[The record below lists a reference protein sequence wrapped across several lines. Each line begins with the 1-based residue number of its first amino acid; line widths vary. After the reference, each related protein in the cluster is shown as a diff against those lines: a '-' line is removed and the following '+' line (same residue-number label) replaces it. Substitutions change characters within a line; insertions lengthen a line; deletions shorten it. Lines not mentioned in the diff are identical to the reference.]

1 MSVEKVKQLEELV
14 SSGLRC
20 LENFYNENCR
30 LEERVRELEKE
41 KVMLLKE
48 NGRAKS
54 SLDKVNQLEVS
65 LRKLTKDCSTSRTK
79 IKNILQK
86 INKMDLRQVQQSSG
100 LNLEKIKNLKTS
112 NGKTLYSIR
121 MSKSFRAVIC
131 IEDDF
136 IRFISLH
143 PDHDSAY
150 K

>member
-1 MSVEKVKQLEELV
+1 MKIDL
-14 SSGLRC
+14 
-20 LENFYNENCR
+20 NFPPFQQD
-30 LEERVRELEKE
+30 LF
-41 KVMLLKE
+41 
-48 NGRAKS
+48 
-54 SLDKVNQLEVS
+54 SLDKT
-65 LRKLTKDCSTSRTK
+65 KLSIFVQSVK
-79 IKNILQK
+79 K

-100 LNLEKIKNLKTS
+100 LNLEKIKNIKTP

-143 PDHDSAY
+143 PVHESAY

>member
-1 MSVEKVKQLEELV
+1 MKIDL
-14 SSGLRC
+14 
-20 LENFYNENCR
+20 NFPPFQQD
-30 LEERVRELEKE
+30 LF
-41 KVMLLKE
+41 
-48 NGRAKS
+48 
-54 SLDKVNQLEVS
+54 SLDKTQLTAFVKS
-65 LRKLTKDCSTSRTK
+65 VK
-79 IKNILQK
+79 I

-100 LNLEKIKNLKTS
+100 LKLEKIKNLKTS

-121 MSKSFRAVIC
+121 MTKSFRAVIC

>member
-1 MSVEKVKQLEELV
+1 MKIDL
-14 SSGLRC
+14 
-20 LENFYNENCR
+20 NFPPFQQD
-30 LEERVRELEKE
+30 LF
-41 KVMLLKE
+41 
-48 NGRAKS
+48 
-54 SLDKVNQLEVS
+54 SLDKTQLTAFVKS
-65 LRKLTKDCSTSRTK
+65 VK
-79 IKNILQK
+79 K
-86 INKMDLRQVQQSSG
+86 INKMDLSQVQQSSG

-143 PDHDSAY
+143 PNHDSAY

>member
-1 MSVEKVKQLEELV
+1 MKIDL
-14 SSGLRC
+14 
-20 LENFYNENCR
+20 NFR
-30 LEERVRELEKE
+30 PFQQDLF
-41 KVMLLKE
+41 
-48 NGRAKS
+48 
-54 SLDKVNQLEVS
+54 SLDKT
-65 LRKLTKDCSTSRTK
+65 KLSIFVQSVK
-79 IKNILQK
+79 K

-100 LNLEKIKNLKTS
+100 LNLEKIKNIKTP

-143 PDHDSAY
+143 PGHDTAY

>member
-1 MSVEKVKQLEELV
+1 MKIDL
-14 SSGLRC
+14 
-20 LENFYNENCR
+20 NFPPFQQD
-30 LEERVRELEKE
+30 LF
-41 KVMLLKE
+41 
-48 NGRAKS
+48 
-54 SLDKVNQLEVS
+54 SLDKTQLTAFVKS
-65 LRKLTKDCSTSRTK
+65 VK
-79 IKNILQK
+79 K
-86 INKMDLRQVQQSSG
+86 INKMDLSQVQQSSG

>member
-1 MSVEKVKQLEELV
+1 MKIDL
-14 SSGLRC
+14 
-20 LENFYNENCR
+20 NFPPFQQD
-30 LEERVRELEKE
+30 LF
-41 KVMLLKE
+41 
-48 NGRAKS
+48 
-54 SLDKVNQLEVS
+54 SLDKTQLTAFVKS
-65 LRKLTKDCSTSRTK
+65 VK
-79 IKNILQK
+79 K
-86 INKMDLRQVQQSSG
+86 INKMDLRQVRQSSG

-143 PDHDSAY
+143 PNHDSAY

>member
-1 MSVEKVKQLEELV
+1 MKIDL
-14 SSGLRC
+14 
-20 LENFYNENCR
+20 NFPPFQQD
-30 LEERVRELEKE
+30 LF
-41 KVMLLKE
+41 
-48 NGRAKS
+48 
-54 SLDKVNQLEVS
+54 SLDKTQLTAFVKS
-65 LRKLTKDCSTSRTK
+65 VK
-79 IKNILQK
+79 K
-86 INKMDLRQVQQSSG
+86 INKMDFRQVQQSSG

>member
-1 MSVEKVKQLEELV
+1 MKIDL
-14 SSGLRC
+14 
-20 LENFYNENCR
+20 NFPPFQQD
-30 LEERVRELEKE
+30 LFT
-41 KVMLLKE
+41 
-48 NGRAKS
+48 
-54 SLDKVNQLEVS
+54 LDKTQLTAFVKS
-65 LRKLTKDCSTSRTK
+65 VK
-79 IKNILQK
+79 K

>member
-1 MSVEKVKQLEELV
+1 MKIDL
-14 SSGLRC
+14 
-20 LENFYNENCR
+20 NFPPFQQD
-30 LEERVRELEKE
+30 LF
-41 KVMLLKE
+41 
-48 NGRAKS
+48 
-54 SLDKVNQLEVS
+54 SLDKTQLTAFVKS
-65 LRKLTKDCSTSRTK
+65 VK
-79 IKNILQK
+79 K
-86 INKMDLRQVQQSSG
+86 INKMDLRQVRQSSG
-100 LNLEKIKNLKTS
+100 LNFEKIKNLKTS

>member
-1 MSVEKVKQLEELV
+1 MKIDL
-14 SSGLRC
+14 
-20 LENFYNENCR
+20 NFPPFQQD
-30 LEERVRELEKE
+30 LF
-41 KVMLLKE
+41 
-48 NGRAKS
+48 
-54 SLDKVNQLEVS
+54 SLDKT
-65 LRKLTKDCSTSRTK
+65 KLSIFVQSVK
-79 IKNILQK
+79 K

-100 LNLEKIKNLKTS
+100 LNLEKIKNIKTP

-143 PDHDSAY
+143 PGHDTAY

>member
-1 MSVEKVKQLEELV
+1 MKIDL
-14 SSGLRC
+14 
-20 LENFYNENCR
+20 NFPPFQQD
-30 LEERVRELEKE
+30 LF
-41 KVMLLKE
+41 
-48 NGRAKS
+48 
-54 SLDKVNQLEVS
+54 SLDKTQLTAFVKS
-65 LRKLTKDCSTSRTK
+65 VK
-79 IKNILQK
+79 I

-143 PDHDSAY
+143 PDHNSAY

>member
-1 MSVEKVKQLEELV
+1 MKIDL
-14 SSGLRC
+14 
-20 LENFYNENCR
+20 NFPPFQQD
-30 LEERVRELEKE
+30 LF
-41 KVMLLKE
+41 
-48 NGRAKS
+48 
-54 SLDKVNQLEVS
+54 SLDKTQLTAFVKS
-65 LRKLTKDCSTSRTK
+65 VK
-79 IKNILQK
+79 K
-86 INKMDLRQVQQSSG
+86 INKMDLRQVQQTSG

>member
-1 MSVEKVKQLEELV
+1 MKIDL
-14 SSGLRC
+14 
-20 LENFYNENCR
+20 NFPPFQQD
-30 LEERVRELEKE
+30 LFF
-41 KVMLLKE
+41 
-48 NGRAKS
+48 
-54 SLDKVNQLEVS
+54 LDKT
-65 LRKLTKDCSTSRTK
+65 KLSIFVQSV
-79 IKNILQK
+79 K

-100 LNLEKIKNLKTS
+100 LNLEKIKNIKTP

-143 PDHDSAY
+143 PDHDTAY

>member
-1 MSVEKVKQLEELV
+1 MKIDL
-14 SSGLRC
+14 
-20 LENFYNENCR
+20 NFPPFQQD
-30 LEERVRELEKE
+30 LF
-41 KVMLLKE
+41 
-48 NGRAKS
+48 
-54 SLDKVNQLEVS
+54 SLDKT
-65 LRKLTKDCSTSRTK
+65 KLSIFVQSVK
-79 IKNILQK
+79 K

-100 LNLEKIKNLKTS
+100 LNLEKIKNIKTP

-143 PDHDSAY
+143 PDHESAY

>member
-1 MSVEKVKQLEELV
+1 MKIDL
-14 SSGLRC
+14 
-20 LENFYNENCR
+20 NFPPFQQD
-30 LEERVRELEKE
+30 LF
-41 KVMLLKE
+41 
-48 NGRAKS
+48 
-54 SLDKVNQLEVS
+54 SLDKTQLTAFVKS
-65 LRKLTKDCSTSRTK
+65 V
-79 IKNILQK
+79 KNINK
-86 INKMDLRQVQQSSG
+86 IDLRLVQQSSG

-121 MSKSFRAVIC
+121 MTKSFRAVIC

>member
-1 MSVEKVKQLEELV
+1 MKIDL
-14 SSGLRC
+14 
-20 LENFYNENCR
+20 NFPPFQQD
-30 LEERVRELEKE
+30 LF
-41 KVMLLKE
+41 
-48 NGRAKS
+48 
-54 SLDKVNQLEVS
+54 SLDKTQLTAFVKS
-65 LRKLTKDCSTSRTK
+65 VK
-79 IKNILQK
+79 I
-86 INKMDLRQVQQSSG
+86 INKMDLRQVRQSSE

>member
-1 MSVEKVKQLEELV
+1 MKIDL
-14 SSGLRC
+14 
-20 LENFYNENCR
+20 NFPPFQQD
-30 LEERVRELEKE
+30 LF
-41 KVMLLKE
+41 
-48 NGRAKS
+48 
-54 SLDKVNQLEVS
+54 SLDKTQLTAFVKS
-65 LRKLTKDCSTSRTK
+65 VK
-79 IKNILQK
+79 K
-86 INKMDLRQVQQSSG
+86 INKMDFRQVQQSSG

-143 PDHDSAY
+143 PNHDSAY

>member
-1 MSVEKVKQLEELV
+1 MKIDL
-14 SSGLRC
+14 
-20 LENFYNENCR
+20 NFPPFQQD
-30 LEERVRELEKE
+30 LF
-41 KVMLLKE
+41 
-48 NGRAKS
+48 
-54 SLDKVNQLEVS
+54 SLDKTQLTAFVKS
-65 LRKLTKDCSTSRTK
+65 VK
-79 IKNILQK
+79 K

-143 PDHDSAY
+143 PDHNSAY

>member
-1 MSVEKVKQLEELV
+1 MKIDL
-14 SSGLRC
+14 
-20 LENFYNENCR
+20 NFPPFQQD
-30 LEERVRELEKE
+30 LF
-41 KVMLLKE
+41 
-48 NGRAKS
+48 
-54 SLDKVNQLEVS
+54 SLDKTQLTAFVKS
-65 LRKLTKDCSTSRTK
+65 VK
-79 IKNILQK
+79 K
-86 INKMDLRQVQQSSG
+86 INKMDLRQVRHSSG

>member
-1 MSVEKVKQLEELV
+1 MKIDL
-14 SSGLRC
+14 
-20 LENFYNENCR
+20 NFPPFQQD
-30 LEERVRELEKE
+30 LF
-41 KVMLLKE
+41 
-48 NGRAKS
+48 
-54 SLDKVNQLEVS
+54 SLDKTQLTAFVKS
-65 LRKLTKDCSTSRTK
+65 VK
-79 IKNILQK
+79 K
-86 INKMDLRQVQQSSG
+86 INKMDLSQVHQSSG

-121 MSKSFRAVIC
+121 MTKSFRAVIC

>member
-1 MSVEKVKQLEELV
+1 MKIDL
-14 SSGLRC
+14 
-20 LENFYNENCR
+20 NFPPFQQD
-30 LEERVRELEKE
+30 LF
-41 KVMLLKE
+41 
-48 NGRAKS
+48 
-54 SLDKVNQLEVS
+54 SLDKTQLTAFVKS
-65 LRKLTKDCSTSRTK
+65 VK
-79 IKNILQK
+79 I

-121 MSKSFRAVIC
+121 MTKSFRAVIC

>member
-1 MSVEKVKQLEELV
+1 MKIDL
-14 SSGLRC
+14 
-20 LENFYNENCR
+20 NFPPFQQD
-30 LEERVRELEKE
+30 LF
-41 KVMLLKE
+41 
-48 NGRAKS
+48 
-54 SLDKVNQLEVS
+54 SLDKTP
-65 LRKLTKDCSTSRTK
+65 LTAFVKSVK
-79 IKNILQK
+79 I

>member
-1 MSVEKVKQLEELV
+1 MKIDL
-14 SSGLRC
+14 
-20 LENFYNENCR
+20 NFPPFQQD
-30 LEERVRELEKE
+30 LF
-41 KVMLLKE
+41 
-48 NGRAKS
+48 
-54 SLDKVNQLEVS
+54 SLDKTQLTAFVKS
-65 LRKLTKDCSTSRTK
+65 VK
-79 IKNILQK
+79 I

-150 K
+150 N

>member
-1 MSVEKVKQLEELV
+1 MKIDL
-14 SSGLRC
+14 
-20 LENFYNENCR
+20 NFPPFQQD
-30 LEERVRELEKE
+30 LF
-41 KVMLLKE
+41 
-48 NGRAKS
+48 
-54 SLDKVNQLEVS
+54 SLDKTQL
-65 LRKLTKDCSTSRTK
+65 TAF
-79 IKNILQK
+79 IKSVKK

-100 LNLEKIKNLKTS
+100 LNPEKIKNLKTS

-143 PDHDSAY
+143 PDHESAY

>member
-1 MSVEKVKQLEELV
+1 MKIDL
-14 SSGLRC
+14 
-20 LENFYNENCR
+20 NFPPFQQD
-30 LEERVRELEKE
+30 LF
-41 KVMLLKE
+41 
-48 NGRAKS
+48 
-54 SLDKVNQLEVS
+54 SLDKTQLTAFVKS
-65 LRKLTKDCSTSRTK
+65 VK
-79 IKNILQK
+79 I

-143 PDHDSAY
+143 PNHDSAY